1 VAATRERAR
10 KAFASYGALPSYREM
25 CAREGVEQPA
35 DLVIV
40 GGESEVRDRL
50 GELAAAGVTDFS
62 AGEFGRGD
70 EERERTR
77 SLLRSLLRSTSA
89 AAAPS

>member
-1 VAATRERAR
+1 MYA
-10 KAFASYGALPSYREM
+10 ALPSYREM
-25 CAREGVEQPA
+25 CRREGVEEPA
-35 DLVIV
+35 DLVIA
-40 GGESEVRDRL
+40 GGEAEVEDRL

-77 SLLRSLLRSTSA
+77 ALLRSQLRVA
-89 AAAPS
+89 GAAPPA